1 MKFLWENVP
10 RQVQLVMIS
19 KESIRITITLN
30 KALYLACRK
39 HHLRVSKIVREAGE
53 DALQEKLDRL
63 NKKIK

>member
-1 MKFLWENVP
+1 
-10 RQVQLVMIS
+10 MIS
-19 KESIRITITLN
+19 KNSIRITITLS

-39 HHLRVSKIVREAGE
+39 HHLRVSKIAREVTE

>member
-1 MKFLWENVP
+1 
-10 RQVQLVMIS
+10 MIS
-19 KESIRITITLN
+19 KQSIRITITLS

>member
-1 MKFLWENVP
+1 
-10 RQVQLVMIS
+10 MIG
-19 KESIRITITLN
+19 KNSIRIKITLS

>member
-1 MKFLWENVP
+1 MENGV
-10 RQVQLVMIS
+10 VAVGLVMLVHIHLCL
-19 KESIRITITLN
+19 LN
-30 KALYLACRK
+30 KLIYLACRK

>member
-1 MKFLWENVP
+1 
-10 RQVQLVMIS
+10 MIS
-19 KESIRITITLN
+19 KNSIRIKITLS

-63 NKKIK
+63 ERKKKE